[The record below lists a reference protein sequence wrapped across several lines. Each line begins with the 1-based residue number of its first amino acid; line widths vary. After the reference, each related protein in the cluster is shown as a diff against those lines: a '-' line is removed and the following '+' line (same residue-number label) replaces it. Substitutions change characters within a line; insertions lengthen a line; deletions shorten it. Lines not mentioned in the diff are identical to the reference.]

1 MTLIHKKLK
10 NKMKIQTITGLWVG
24 STLPLMAQ
32 LCIKSFLDHG
42 HSFQLFTYTHY
53 DNVPKGT
60 LVRDAREILP
70 EEAVFHHENGS
81 LAPFADWFRNVFLVQ
96 EGGFWTDLDV
106 ACLSDEFPDTMPWF
120 CMQEPGL
127 VAVGVIAF
135 PPRHPMM
142 EALQRLA
149 EDPASP
155 APWDSPEEIH
165 AREVFG
171 KSVPD
176 VAERRRK
183 APWGHCGPEGF
194 TRALK
199 HFGLLE
205 QAAKPSRLYPLHYT
219 VWRKCYNGDCNL
231 RSPELSNA
239 WAIHLWGEM
248 LRREPDAWENVS
260 RNSVVGELLD
270 RHLPEHP
277 AGPVP
282 ATRKK
287 VKVLVGICSCNN
299 AANRRKACRE
309 TWLSHPAPGIE
320 CKFFLGRREP
330 IDGEDDVVTLWV
342 NDDYAH
348 LPSKGLAFYKY
359 ALEHYDFDWLF
370 KCDDDTYLVLDR
382 LESLCDDRYDLIGDM
397 CVESRKSPSGGAGY
411 LMSRHLVELFVS
423 HASQVPD
430 TGCEDLIFG
439 ALAVELGVPMLA
451 SRRLIMSSSP
461 PPHKENDLVTAHWC
475 SPVRLH
481 DIEML
486 FHGTPIGVFKGCHPD
501 WEDDVLFFRNGRFL
515 RRASGCMGR
524 YFLNGESCVI
534 LKWDDWPEE
543 TLFRDGGVFRQGGFS
558 LSPSPG
564 QPSLLALL
572 TSTHA

>member
-1 MTLIHKKLK
+1 MKK
-10 NKMKIQTITGLWVG
+10 QQITGLWVG
-24 STLPLMAQ
+24 KTLPQLAR

-42 HSFQLFTYTHY
+42 HSFQLFTYTNY
-53 DNVPKGT
+53 DNVPEGT
-60 LVRDAREILP
+60 FIRDAREILP

-81 LAPFADWFRNVFLVQ
+81 LAPFADWFRDEFLVR

-106 ACLSDEFPDTMPWF
+106 ACLSDELPDALPWF
-120 CMQEPGL
+120 CAQEPGL

-142 EALQRLA
+142 EALRGLA
-149 EDPASP
+149 EDPALP

-176 VAERRRK
+176 VAERRRR

-260 RNSVVGELLD
+260 RSSVVGELLD
-270 RHLPEHP
+270 RHLPEH
-277 AGPVP
+277 AAQRVP
-282 ATRKK
+282 AVRKK
-287 VKVLVGICSCNN
+287 VKVLVGICSCNT

-330 IDGEDDVVTLWV
+330 IEGEDDVVALWV

-348 LPSKGLAFYKY
+348 LPAKGLAFYQY

-370 KCDDDTYLVLDR
+370 KCDDDTYVALDR

-397 CVESRKSPSGGAGY
+397 TLANLGFPSGGAGY
-411 LMSRHLVELFVS
+411 LMNRTLVENIVA
-423 HASQVPD
+423 HGGQVPA
-430 TGCEDLIFG
+430 TGAEDVLFG
-439 ALAVELGVPMLA
+439 QLSRELGA
-451 SRRLIMSSSP
+451 RTYATSRLFLNHSVAPHRL
-461 PPHKENDLVTAHWC
+461 NDQVSAHWC
-475 SPVRLH
+475 SPERLH

-486 FHGTPIGVFKGCHPD
+486 FHDAPIGVFKGKHAN
-501 WEDDVLFFRNGRFL
+501 WEDEVLFFRNGRFL
-515 RRASGCMGR
+515 RRTSGCMGS
-524 YFLNGESCVI
+524 YFFNKENSLI
-534 LKWDDWPEE
+534 LKWDNWAEE
-543 TLFRDGGVFRQGGFS
+543 SLFRDGAVFRQGCFS
-558 LSPSPG
+558 LTPIPG
-564 QPSLLALL
+564 QPLHLALI
-572 TSTHA
+572 TSAHS

>member
-1 MTLIHKKLK
+1 
-10 NKMKIQTITGLWVG
+10 MKTQQITGLWVG
-24 STLPLMAQ
+24 KILPPLAR

-53 DNVPKGT
+53 DNVPEGT
-60 LVRDAREILP
+60 FIRDAREILS

-81 LAPFADWFRNVFLVQ
+81 LAPFADWFRDEFLVR

-106 ACLSDEFPDTMPWF
+106 ACLSDELPDAMPWF
-120 CMQEPGL
+120 CAQEPGL

-142 EALQRLA
+142 EALRGLA

-155 APWDSPEEIH
+155 VPWDSPEEIH

-176 VAERRRK
+176 VAERRSR

-219 VWRKCYNGDCNL
+219 VWRKCYNGDCSL

-260 RNSVVGELLD
+260 RSSVVGELLD
-270 RHLPEHP
+270 RHLPEPP
-277 AGPVP
+277 AGFVP
-282 ATRKK
+282 ATKEK
-287 VKVLVGICSCNN
+287 VRVLVGICSCNT

-330 IDGEDDVVTLWV
+330 IEGEDDVVALWV

-348 LPSKGLAFYKY
+348 LPAKGLAFYQY

-370 KCDDDTYLVLDR
+370 KCDDDTYVALDR

-397 CVESRKSPSGGAGY
+397 TLANLGFPSGGAGY
-411 LMSRHLVELFVS
+411 LMKRTLVENIVA
-423 HASQVPD
+423 HGGQVPA
-430 TGCEDLIFG
+430 TGAEDVLFG
-439 ALAVELGVPMLA
+439 QLSRELGA
-451 SRRLIMSSSP
+451 RTYATSRLFLNHSVAPHRL
-461 PPHKENDLVTAHWC
+461 NDQVSAHWC
-475 SPVRLH
+475 SPERLH

-486 FHGTPIGVFKGCHPD
+486 FHDAPIGVFKGKHPN
-501 WEDDVLFFRNGRFL
+501 WEDEVLFFRNGRFL
-515 RRASGCMGR
+515 RRTSGCMGR
-524 YFLNGESCVI
+524 YFFNKENSLI
-534 LKWDDWPEE
+534 LKWDNWAEE
-543 TLFRDGGVFRQGGFS
+543 SLFRDGAVFRQGCFS
-558 LSPSPG
+558 LTPIPG
-564 QPSLLALL
+564 QPFHLALII
-572 TSTHA
+572 SADS

>member
-1 MTLIHKKLK
+1 
-10 NKMKIQTITGLWVG
+10 MKTQQITGLWVG
-24 STLPLMAQ
+24 KTLPQLAR

-53 DNVPKGT
+53 DNVPEGT
-60 LVRDAREILP
+60 FVRDAREILP

-81 LAPFADWFRNVFLVQ
+81 LAPFADWFRDEFLVR

-106 ACLSDEFPDTMPWF
+106 ACLSDELPDAMPWF
-120 CMQEPGL
+120 CAQEPGL

-142 EALQRLA
+142 EALRGLA

-155 APWDSPEEIH
+155 VPWDSPEEIH

-176 VAERRRK
+176 VAERRSR

-219 VWRKCYNGDCNL
+219 VWRKCYNGDCSL

-260 RNSVVGELLD
+260 RSSVVGELLD
-270 RHLPEHP
+270 RHLPEPP
-277 AGPVP
+277 AGFVP
-282 ATRKK
+282 ATKEK
-287 VKVLVGICSCNN
+287 VRVLVGICSCNT

-309 TWLSHPAPGIE
+309 TWLSHPAPGIAY
-320 CKFFLGRREP
+320 KFFLGRREP
-330 IDGEDDVVTLWV
+330 IEGEDDVVALWV

-348 LPSKGLAFYKY
+348 LPAKGLAFYQY

-370 KCDDDTYLVLDR
+370 KCDDDTYVALDR

-397 CVESRKSPSGGAGY
+397 TLANLGFPSGGAGY
-411 LMSRHLVELFVS
+411 LMNRTLVENIVA
-423 HASQVPD
+423 HGGQVPA
-430 TGCEDLIFG
+430 TGAEDVLFG
-439 ALAVELGVPMLA
+439 QLSRELGARTYATSRLFLNHSVAL
-451 SRRLIMSSSP
+451 RRL
-461 PPHKENDLVTAHWC
+461 NDQVSAHWC
-475 SPVRLH
+475 SPERLH

-486 FHGTPIGVFKGCHPD
+486 FHDAPIGVFKGKHPN
-501 WEDDVLFFRNGRFL
+501 WEDEVLFFRNGRFL
-515 RRASGCMGR
+515 RRTSGCMGR
-524 YFLNGESCVI
+524 YFFNKENSLI
-534 LKWDDWPEE
+534 LKWDNWAEE
-543 TLFRDGGVFRQGGFS
+543 SLFRDGAVFRQGCFS
-558 LSPSPG
+558 LTPIPG
-564 QPSLLALL
+564 QPFHLALII
-572 TSTHA
+572 SADS

>member
-1 MTLIHKKLK
+1 
-10 NKMKIQTITGLWVG
+10 MKTQQITGLWVG
-24 STLPLMAQ
+24 KTLPPLAR

-42 HSFQLFTYTHY
+42 HSFQLFTYAHY
-53 DNVPKGT
+53 DNVPEGT
-60 LVRDAREILP
+60 FVRDARDILP

-81 LAPFADWFRNVFLVQ
+81 LAPFADWFRDEFLVR

-106 ACLSDEFPDTMPWF
+106 ACLSDDLPDAMPWF
-120 CMQEPGL
+120 CTQEPGL

-142 EALQRLA
+142 EALRGLA

-219 VWRKCYNGDCNL
+219 VWRKCYNGDCSL

-260 RNSVVGELLD
+260 RSSVVGELLD
-270 RHLPEHP
+270 RHLPEH
-277 AGPVP
+277 AAQRVP
-282 ATRKK
+282 AARKK
-287 VKVLVGICSCNN
+287 VKVLVGICSCNT

-330 IDGEDDVVTLWV
+330 IEEEDDVVALWV

-348 LPSKGLAFYKY
+348 LPAKGMAFYQY

-370 KCDDDTYLVLDR
+370 KCDDDTYVALDR

-397 CVESRKSPSGGAGY
+397 TLANLGFPSGGAGY
-411 LMSRHLVELFVS
+411 LMNRTLVENIVA
-423 HASQVPD
+423 HGGQVPA
-430 TGCEDLIFG
+430 TGAEDVLFG
-439 ALAVELGVPMLA
+439 QLSRELGA
-451 SRRLIMSSSP
+451 RTYATSRLFLNHSVAPHRL
-461 PPHKENDLVTAHWC
+461 NDQVSAHWC
-475 SPVRLH
+475 SPERLH

-486 FHGTPIGVFKGCHPD
+486 FHDTPVGVFKGKHPN
-501 WEDDVLFFRNGRFL
+501 WEDEVLFFRHGRFL
-515 RRASGCMGR
+515 RRTSGCMGR
-524 YFLNGESCVI
+524 YFFNKENSLI
-534 LKWDDWPEE
+534 LKWDNWAEE
-543 TLFRDGGVFRQGGFS
+543 SLFRDGAVFRQGCFS
-558 LSPSPG
+558 LTPIPG
-564 QPSLLALL
+564 QPFHLALI
-572 TSTHA
+572 TSAHS

>member
-1 MTLIHKKLK
+1 
-10 NKMKIQTITGLWVG
+10 MKTQQITGLWVG
-24 STLPLMAQ
+24 KILPPLAR

-53 DNVPKGT
+53 DNVPEGT
-60 LVRDAREILP
+60 FIRDAREILS

-81 LAPFADWFRNVFLVQ
+81 LAPFADWFRDEFLVR

-106 ACLSDEFPDTMPWF
+106 ACLSDEFPDAMPWF
-120 CMQEPGL
+120 CTQEPGL

-142 EALQRLA
+142 EALRGLA
-149 EDPASP
+149 EDPALP

-176 VAERRRK
+176 VAERRSR

-219 VWRKCYNGDCNL
+219 VWRKCYNGDCSL

-260 RNSVVGELLD
+260 RSSVVGELLD
-270 RHLPEHP
+270 RHLPEPP
-277 AGPVP
+277 AGFVP
-282 ATRKK
+282 ATKEK
-287 VKVLVGICSCNN
+287 VRVLVGICSCNT

-309 TWLSHPAPGIE
+309 TWLSHPAPGIAY
-320 CKFFLGRREP
+320 KFFLGRREP
-330 IDGEDDVVTLWV
+330 IEGEDDVVALWV

-348 LPSKGLAFYKY
+348 LPAKGLAFYQY

-370 KCDDDTYLVLDR
+370 KCDDDTYVALDR

-397 CVESRKSPSGGAGY
+397 TLANLGFPSGGAGY
-411 LMSRHLVELFVS
+411 LMNRTLVENIVA
-423 HASQVPD
+423 HGGQVPA
-430 TGCEDLIFG
+430 TGAEDVLFG
-439 ALAVELGVPMLA
+439 QLSRELGARTYATSRLFLNHSVAL
-451 SRRLIMSSSP
+451 RRL
-461 PPHKENDLVTAHWC
+461 NDQVSAHWC
-475 SPVRLH
+475 SPERLH

-486 FHGTPIGVFKGCHPD
+486 FHDAPIGVFKGKHPN
-501 WEDDVLFFRNGRFL
+501 WEDEVLFFRNGRFL
-515 RRASGCMGR
+515 RRTSGCMGR
-524 YFLNGESCVI
+524 YFFNKENSLI
-534 LKWDDWPEE
+534 LKWDNWAEE
-543 TLFRDGGVFRQGGFS
+543 SLFRDGAVFRQGCFS
-558 LSPSPG
+558 LTPIPG
-564 QPSLLALL
+564 QPFHLALII
-572 TSTHA
+572 SADS

>member
-1 MTLIHKKLK
+1 
-10 NKMKIQTITGLWVG
+10 MKTQQITGLWVG
-24 STLPLMAQ
+24 KTLPPLAR

-53 DNVPKGT
+53 DNVPEGT
-60 LVRDAREILP
+60 FIRDAREILS

-81 LAPFADWFRNVFLVQ
+81 LAPFADWFRDEFLVR

-106 ACLSDEFPDTMPWF
+106 ACLSDELPDAMPWF
-120 CMQEPGL
+120 CAQEPGL

-142 EALQRLA
+142 EALRGLA

-155 APWDSPEEIH
+155 VPWDSPEEIH

-176 VAERRRK
+176 VAERRRR

-219 VWRKCYNGDCNL
+219 VWRKCYNGDCSL

-260 RNSVVGELLD
+260 RSSVVGELLD
-270 RHLPEHP
+270 RHLPEPP
-277 AGPVP
+277 AGFVP
-282 ATRKK
+282 ATKEK
-287 VKVLVGICSCNN
+287 VRVLVGICSCNT

-309 TWLSHPAPGIE
+309 TWLSHPAPGIAY
-320 CKFFLGRREP
+320 KFFLGRREP
-330 IDGEDDVVTLWV
+330 IEGEDDVVALWV

-348 LPSKGLAFYKY
+348 LPAKGLAFYQY

-370 KCDDDTYLVLDR
+370 KCDDDTYVALDR

-397 CVESRKSPSGGAGY
+397 TLANLGFPSGGAGY
-411 LMSRHLVELFVS
+411 LMNRTLVENIVA
-423 HASQVPD
+423 HGGQVPA
-430 TGCEDLIFG
+430 TGAEDVLFG
-439 ALAVELGVPMLA
+439 QLSRELGARTYATSRLFLNHSVAP
-451 SRRLIMSSSP
+451 RRL
-461 PPHKENDLVTAHWC
+461 NDQVSAHWC
-475 SPVRLH
+475 SPERLH

-486 FHGTPIGVFKGCHPD
+486 FHDAPIGVFKGKHPN
-501 WEDDVLFFRNGRFL
+501 WEDEVLFFRNGRFL
-515 RRASGCMGR
+515 RRTSGCMGR
-524 YFLNGESCVI
+524 YFFNKENSLI
-534 LKWDDWPEE
+534 LKWDNWAEE
-543 TLFRDGGVFRQGGFS
+543 SLFRDGAVFRQGCFS
-558 LSPSPG
+558 LTPIPG
-564 QPSLLALL
+564 QPFHLALI
-572 TSTHA
+572 TSAHS